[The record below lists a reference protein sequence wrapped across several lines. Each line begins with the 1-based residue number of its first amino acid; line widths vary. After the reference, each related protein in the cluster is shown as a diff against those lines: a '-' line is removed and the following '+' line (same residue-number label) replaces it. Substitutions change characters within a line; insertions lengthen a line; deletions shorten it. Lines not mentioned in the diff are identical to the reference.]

1 MEPWLGHSA
10 IVILLWG
17 FVGVLQKLGTSRI
30 TADSLMVWLMTGYL
44 IMLLWLLDEVG
55 LSTLATQDISIGILG
70 GTCNGLGAWF
80 LFAALRNGAKASI
93 AVPLTGLNPLLT
105 ILL

>member
-1 MEPWLGHSA
+1 MHIQTNILVSHRAFPPLRVQSLQATPNYHREGAPFHIALGHSA

-30 TADSLMVWLMTGYL
+30 TADSLMIWLMTGYL

-55 LSTLATQDISIGILG
+55 LSNLATQDISIGI
-70 GTCNGLGAWF
+70 
-80 LFAALRNGAKASI
+80 
-93 AVPLTGLNPLLT
+93 
-105 ILL
+105 